1 MSRPDNVVDLAR
13 YRLRRQARRQAEWL
27 WLLYAAQAG
36 QTAAMLVAQ
45 RNRTAQE
52 A

>member
-27 WLLYAAQAG
+27 WLLYAARTGQAV
-36 QTAAMLVAQ
+36 ALLVAQ
-45 RNRTAQE
+45 RNGAAQE